1 MRVAELRAEA
11 RARGL
16 STEGTKKELVERLRG
31 ADTPPAA
38 GAADIAAT
46 VGTARS
52 FAPFAPSGRLGTHM
66 VQVSAGADVLVSGPK
81 TAEINEE
88 TAEEDADAL
97 DAALVVEGWINAHL
111 RAAPDGASGRG
122 ASAGDDSEAGEG
134 EES

>member
-16 STEGTKKELVERLRG
+16 STEGTKRELVERLRG
-31 ADTPPAA
+31 AEAPPAA
-38 GAADIAAT
+38 ETADATGT

-52 FAPFAPSGRLGTHM
+52 FAPFPPSGRLGTHM
-66 VQVSAGADVLVSGPK
+66 VQVSAGADALVSGPN

-122 ASAGDDSEAGEG
+122 ASDGDSEAREG